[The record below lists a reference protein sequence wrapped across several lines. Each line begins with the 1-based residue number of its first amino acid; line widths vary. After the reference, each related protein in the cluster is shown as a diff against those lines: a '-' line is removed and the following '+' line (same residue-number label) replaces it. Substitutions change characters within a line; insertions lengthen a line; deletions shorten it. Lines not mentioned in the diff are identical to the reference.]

1 MLLTILGEYVLPRP
15 PGVWQETL
23 VGALTA
29 LSYKKQA
36 ARQALARSASE
47 GWLRTERRGRRA
59 RMFLGDGTGAML
71 STGAERI
78 YAFGDPW
85 AWDGRWLLVVLRVPE
100 DQRATRHQ
108 VRTRLAWA
116 GFGSLGGGVWISP
129 HVAREPEIA
138 AAQRNGSAAEML
150 SFQAELGVL
159 GEPRK
164 VIAEA
169 WDLERIEAH
178 YRDFLADFGRL
189 RPRSPESTF
198 AAQTAMV
205 HAWRKFPFLDP
216 DLPDELLPKRWPRA
230 RAHDLFQDRHARWH
244 QPSQDFFSGL
254 EG

>member
-1 MLLTILGEYVLPRP
+1 
-15 PGVWQETL
+15 
-23 VGALTA
+23 
-29 LSYKKQA
+29 
-36 ARQALARSASE
+36 
-47 GWLRTERRGRRA
+47 
-59 RMFLGDGTGAML
+59 
-71 STGAERI
+71 
-78 YAFGDPW
+78 
-85 AWDGRWLLVVLRVPE
+85 VPE
-100 DQRATRHQ
+100 NQRAIRHQ

-129 HVAREPEIA
+129 HVAREHEIA
-138 AAQRNGSAAEML
+138 AAQRNGSAAELL
-150 SFQAELGVL
+150 SFQAELGAL

-189 RPRSPESTF
+189 RPGSPERTF

-216 DLPDELLPKRWPRA
+216 DLPDELLPKRWPRK

-244 QPSQDFFSGL
+244 QLAQDYFSEL
-254 EG
+254 ED